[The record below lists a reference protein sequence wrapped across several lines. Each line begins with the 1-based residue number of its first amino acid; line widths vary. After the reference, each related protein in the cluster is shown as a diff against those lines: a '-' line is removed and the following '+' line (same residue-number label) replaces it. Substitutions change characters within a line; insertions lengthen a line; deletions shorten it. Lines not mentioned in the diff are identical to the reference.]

1 MLEFSLELRKDG
13 LSRTVRV
20 GLSGG
25 CSSVGVSYFSFYGTT
40 RLALGTHPSSSGY
53 WVSFPGNSAAGGVTT
68 TRLNG
73 VAKLRMSGCI
83 PLLPLYAY
91 LAWAESS

>member
-25 CSSVGVSYFSFYGTT
+25 YSSVGVSYFSFLWHNQAG
-40 RLALGTHPSSSGY
+40 SGDPPILE
-53 WVSFPGNSAAGGVTT
+53 WVSGFIPGDSAAGGVTT

-83 PLLPLYAY
+83 PLLPLYAS
-91 LAWAESS
+91 LAWAGSS